1 MREPERINADVW
13 RSSEVLG
20 IFAGREGCI
29 DAGEAMLLERI
40 AAEAER
46 GPILDIGVGGGRT
59 IPLLSGAG
67 EGYVAVDYLQEMVAL
82 AREQHPG
89 VRVEQADARD
99 LSEFEDES
107 FGAVLF
113 SFNGIDGIAH
123 EDRAAV
129 HRAVMRVLRPGGIY
143 VYSTH
148 NLDFCCAGRP
158 PWDRSWWDLDNGPR
172 AALAYAARLPRR
184 SRSYRRLRG
193 LTVPGDGWAI
203 LVGSAYDFSVL
214 WHHVKPEEARAE
226 LRRAGYSEEAE
237 MYSSNGERI
246 TGGADTDGTPWLYL
260 LARKPGP

>member
-1 MREPERINADVW
+1 MREPERIDADVW

-20 IFAGREGCI
+20 IFAGREGYI
-29 DAGEAMLLERI
+29 DAGEAMLLTRI
-40 AAEAER
+40 AAEVGRE
-46 GPILDIGVGGGRT
+46 PILDIGVGGGRT
-59 IPLLSGAG
+59 IPLLS
-67 EGYVAVDYLQEMVAL
+67 ETSDEYVAVDYLQEMVAL
-82 AREQHPG
+82 TRAQHPG

-113 SFNGIDGIAH
+113 SFNGIDGVGH
-123 EDRAAV
+123 EDRVAV

-203 LVGSAYDFSVL
+203 MVGSAYDFSVL
-214 WHHVKPEEARAE
+214 WHHVNPEEARAE
-226 LRRAGYSEEAE
+226 LRRAGCSDEAE
-237 MYSSNGERI
+237 MYSSNGEQI
-246 TGGADTDGTPWLYL
+246 AAGADTDGTPWLYL
-260 LARKPGP
+260 LARKSGP

>member
-13 RSSEVLG
+13 RSSKVLD

-40 AAEAER
+40 AAEASH

-67 EGYVAVDYLQEMVAL
+67 DGYVAVDYLEEMVELTRA
-82 AREQHPG
+82 QHPG

-99 LSEFEDES
+99 LSDFEDES

-113 SFNGIDGIAH
+113 SFNGIDGVAH
-123 EDRAAV
+123 EDRVAV
-129 HRAVMRVLRPGGIY
+129 HHAVMRVLRPGGIY

-184 SRSYRRLRG
+184 SRSYRRLRE
-193 LTVPGDGWAI
+193 LTVPGEGWAI

-214 WHHVKPEEARAE
+214 WHHITPGEARAE
-226 LRRAGYSEEAE
+226 LHRAGVAGEVE
-237 MYSSNGERI
+237 MYASD
-246 TGGADTDGTPWLYL
+246 GAEIAAGDDTDGTPWLYL
-260 LARKPGP
+260 LARKSGS